1 MDVIGIPLVRARK
14 ERLPLEV
21 QWSLAWTYDGPPGP
35 EDTEAHPERSLPMF
49 DHHCPACG
57 KRQLLFPSQITGIV
71 NDEQGIVVLLTCWC
85 GEPAAVRTGRASR
98 PAGQDHVLAS

>member
-1 MDVIGIPLVRARK
+1 
-14 ERLPLEV
+14 
-21 QWSLAWTYDGPPGP
+21 
-35 EDTEAHPERSLPMF
+35 MF

-85 GEPAAVRTGRASR
+85 GEPAAVRTGRAPRPADARTTRWPPDLPNKPPFTRRSAGRLGHAGVCDVSR
-98 PAGQDHVLAS
+98 PGSRRR

>member
-1 MDVIGIPLVRARK
+1 
-14 ERLPLEV
+14 
-21 QWSLAWTYDGPPGP
+21 
-35 EDTEAHPERSLPMF
+35 MF

-85 GEPAAVRTGRASR
+85 GEPAAVRTGRASSH

>member
-1 MDVIGIPLVRARK
+1 
-14 ERLPLEV
+14 
-21 QWSLAWTYDGPPGP
+21 
-35 EDTEAHPERSLPMF
+35 MF

-85 GEPAAVRTGRASR
+85 GEPAADPDRARPSAAAPSRTHA
-98 PAGQDHVLAS
+98 LAS

>member
-1 MDVIGIPLVRARK
+1 
-14 ERLPLEV
+14 
-21 QWSLAWTYDGPPGP
+21 
-35 EDTEAHPERSLPMF
+35 MF

-85 GEPAAVRTGRASR
+85 GEPAAIRTGRSSR
-98 PAGQDHVLAS
+98 PADRDHVLAS

>member
-1 MDVIGIPLVRARK
+1 
-14 ERLPLEV
+14 
-21 QWSLAWTYDGPPGP
+21 
-35 EDTEAHPERSLPMF
+35 MF

-57 KRQLLFPSQITGIV
+57 KRQLLFPSQITRIV

-85 GEPAAVRTGRASR
+85 GEPAAIRTRRTSH